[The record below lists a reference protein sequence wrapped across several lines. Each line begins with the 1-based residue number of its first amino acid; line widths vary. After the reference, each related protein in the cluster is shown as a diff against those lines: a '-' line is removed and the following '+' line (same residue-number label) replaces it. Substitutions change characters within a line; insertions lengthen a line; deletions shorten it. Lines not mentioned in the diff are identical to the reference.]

1 MWGFLANQ
9 SLAPSQ
15 ATGPWR
21 LRVGPPRKIRLFKF
35 NTRGNGDCEGRT
47 ASSADLE
54 EGDDDIDDE
63 DDDDDQDDDDDDVG
77 NDGPLTRPS
86 RNDGQGTFLGHGSV
100 ERGLEQRV
108 GNRFAEV

>member
-1 MWGFLANQ
+1 MATSRGASSQN
-9 SLAPSQ
+9 SLVQ
-15 ATGPWR
+15 
-21 LRVGPPRKIRLFKF
+21 VQH
-35 NTRGNGDCEGRT
+35 T